1 MSKVVTTT
9 VLPDVDGTSL
19 TIGAAGDNVVVTG
32 NDLRTNVLQDAGG
45 NAVFTS
51 NGSGVMS
58 GMNSVFGG
66 ALNLLSTQT
75 ARESSSVSFTTQLTS
90 TYDVYCFKY
99 FDVHPATDDVNLQV
113 QFSSD
118 GGSSYGMTKTTTF
131 FYAYNGETAAPALSY
146 QTSRDLAQSTSAQQI
161 ASLIG
166 NDADAC
172 AAGEFWL
179 FAPSS
184 TTYVKHFYG
193 TYNGYE
199 TSTPYSINGYVA
211 GYVNS
216 TSAVNAAQ
224 FTMSSGNI
232 DAGTIKL
239 YGISKT

>member
-1 MSKVVTTT
+1 
-9 VLPDVDGTSL
+9 
-19 TIGAAGDNVVVTG
+19 
-32 NDLRTNVLQDAGG
+32 
-45 NAVFTS
+45 
-51 NGSGVMS
+51 MS
-58 GMNSVFGG
+58 GSIK
-66 ALNLLSTQT
+66 LLSTQT
-75 ARESSSVSFTTQLTS
+75 ASSSASISFTTQLTS

-131 FYAYNGETAAPALSY
+131 FYAYNGETAAAALGY

>member
-9 VLPDVDGTSL
+9 VLPRDGFNTL
-19 TIGAAGDNVVVTG
+19 NIGATGDTVAIAGDSLN
-32 NDLRTNVLQDAGG
+32 TNVLQDAGG
-45 NAVFTS
+45 NNIFTS
-51 NGSGVMS
+51 SSGTVSSTALAGS
-58 GMNSVFGG
+58 
-66 ALNLLSTQT
+66 LQLLSTQT
-75 ARESSSVSFTTQLTS
+75 ASSSASISFTTQLTS

>member
-1 MSKVVTTT
+1 MAIKVANNQSMTGITA
-9 VLPDVDGTSL
+9 LPSA
-19 TIGAAGDNVVVTG
+19 IS
-32 NDLRTNVLQDAGG
+32 GG
-45 NAVFTS
+45 GWT
-51 NGSGVMS
+51 
-58 GMNSVFGG
+58 
-66 ALNLLSTQT
+66 LLSTTT
-75 ARESSSVSFTTQLTS
+75 ASSSATLSITS
-90 TYDVYCFKY
+90 GIDDTYDVYCFKY

-131 FYAYNGETAAPALSY
+131 FYAYNGETAAAALGY

>member
-9 VLPDVDGTSL
+9 VLPRDGFDTL
-19 TIGAAGDNVVVTG
+19 NIGAAGDTVAIAGDSLN
-32 NDLRTNVLQDAGG
+32 TNVLQDSGG
-45 NAVFTS
+45 NNIFTS
-51 NGSGVMS
+51 SSGTVSSTALSGS
-58 GMNSVFGG
+58 
-66 ALNLLSTQT
+66 LQLLSTQT
-75 ARESSSVSFTTQLTS
+75 ASSSASISFTTQLTS

-99 FDVHPATDDVNLQV
+99 CDVHPATDDVNLPV

-131 FYAYNGETAAPALSY
+131 FYAYNGETAAAALGY

>member
-9 VLPDVDGTSL
+9 VLPRDGFDTL
-19 TIGAAGDNVVVTG
+19 NIGATGDTVAIAGDSLN
-32 NDLRTNVLQDAGG
+32 TNVLQDSGG
-45 NAVFTS
+45 NNIFTS
-51 NGSGVMS
+51 SSGTVSSTALSGS
-58 GMNSVFGG
+58 
-66 ALNLLSTQT
+66 LQLLSTQT
-75 ARESSSVSFTTQLTS
+75 ASSSASISFTTQLTS

-131 FYAYNGETAAPALSY
+131 FYAYNGETAAAALGY

>member
-9 VLPDVDGTSL
+9 VLPRDGFDTL
-19 TIGAAGDNVVVTG
+19 NIGATGDTVAIAGDSLN
-32 NDLRTNVLQDAGG
+32 TNVLQDSGG
-45 NAVFTS
+45 NNIFTS
-51 NGSGVMS
+51 SSGTVSSTALSGS
-58 GMNSVFGG
+58 
-66 ALNLLSTQT
+66 LQLLSTQT
-75 ARESSSVSFTTQLTS
+75 ASSSASISFTTQLTS

-131 FYAYNGETAAPALSY
+131 FYAYNGETAAAALGY

-224 FTMSSGNI
+224 FTMSSGKI
-232 DAGTIKL
+232 DDGTIKL